1 MQRLSKLFISITIV
15 VSAAVASTVF
25 SINTGI
31 AKGNESNKP
40 AKKITPVLVDAGFAE
55 NKVVPDVLTAVGHVN
70 AYKEASLSFGG
81 SGGII
86 SKINRKDGARVSKG
100 DIVAQL
106 NDQIAKYTLDSS
118 KADLL
123 YNKSNYD
130 RYVQLSKQTAG
141 EVSKI
146 QLIQLK
152 SSMLKSQSQVDQDT
166 FTLSQTKL
174 DAPFSGFLNIYD
186 KHEGDYVSGS
196 DVIVNLEKINPVKIR
211 YSFPSSDMTKVSLAQ
226 PVSITSSAIPNKVF
240 KGYVTYRAQSIDKDT
255 GTQSMQ
261 AEVKNT
267 SFELLP
273 GMFVN
278 VTQVI
283 NPNRV
288 LLVVPSMSLQT
299 DIGGTF
305 IYILEDRHLVDGKI
319 HGIAKKRKVT
329 SEVLGADI
337 VVITKGLKN
346 GDMLISTGQQKIHDG
361 SEVVIANTQ
370 EIQKHLLDIRHKEA
384 LSMIKK
390 IKNKK

>member
-1 MQRLSKLFISITIV
+1 MQKLSKLFISIVVV
-15 VSAAVASTVF
+15 VSAAVASTGF
-25 SINTGI
+25 SVNTGF
-31 AKGNESNKP
+31 AKGNESNKYV
-40 AKKITPVLVDAGFAE
+40 KKIDPVLVDAGFAE

-70 AYKEASLSFGG
+70 AYKEATLSFGAKG
-81 SGGII
+81 LI
-86 SKINRKDGARVSKG
+86 SNINLKDGAKVNKG
-100 DIVAQL
+100 DIIAQL
-106 NDQIAKYTLDSS
+106 DDKVAKYTLEGVEGKLKYDQ
-118 KADLL
+118 
-123 YNKSNYD
+123 SNYD
-130 RYVQLSKQTAG
+130 SYLELYKKTG
-141 EVSKI
+141 NVSKNT
-146 QLIQLK
+146 LINFESLMLQSK
-152 SSMLKSQSQVDQDT
+152 SIVDQDKVN
-166 FTLSQTKL
+166 LALTKL
-174 DAPFSGFLNIYD
+174 KAPFDGFIGIYQ
-186 KHEGDYVSGS
+186 KHEGDYVAEADS
-196 DVIVNLEKINPVKIR
+196 IVGLQKINPVKIR

-226 PVSITSSAIPNKVF
+226 PVNITSSAIPNKVF

-255 GTQSMQ
+255 GTQNMQ

-299 DIGGTF
+299 DISGTF

-370 EIQKHLLDIRHKEA
+370 EIQKHLLDLRHKEA
-384 LSMIKK
+384 LSKIKK